1 MTTLTSPF
9 KNESN
14 DTQLKGKTMREM
26 DSQPQSSDE
35 ENRDGFGW
43 YELTLLNKIAVRVRG
58 RPKGWLGPDTLLI
71 ILLATR

>member
-1 MTTLTSPF
+1 
-9 KNESN
+9 
-14 DTQLKGKTMREM
+14 MREM

-43 YELTLLNKIAVRVRG
+43 YELTLLNKIAVRERG
-58 RPKGWLGPDTLLI
+58 GPKGWLGPDTLLI